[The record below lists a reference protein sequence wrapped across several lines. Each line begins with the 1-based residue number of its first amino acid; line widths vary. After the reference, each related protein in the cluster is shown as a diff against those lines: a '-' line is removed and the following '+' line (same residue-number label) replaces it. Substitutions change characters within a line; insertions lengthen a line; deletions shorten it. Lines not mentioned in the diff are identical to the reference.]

1 MATVLNIMTPR
12 PVCCTPNEPVHC
24 AAVIMRDHDCGIVP
38 IVEDRN
44 TMRLL
49 GVITDRDI
57 VVRVVAAGK
66 DPNQEKLGAYCSH
79 GVGTVRPQAS
89 LEECRRVM
97 ETRQVR
103 RVPVTDEHGR
113 LVGIVSIADLAHA
126 LDADQVGHTVE
137 EVSES
142 DTRQL
147 YSEVSEHGRS
157 GLQVVSTGDHTHEHR
172 VAS

>member
-1 MATVLNIMTPR
+1 MATVSDIMTPR
-12 PVCCTPNEPVHC
+12 PVCCTPNEPIQC
-24 AAVIMRDHDCGIVP
+24 AAIIMRDHDCGIVP
-38 IVEDRN
+38 VVEDRD
-44 TMRLL
+44 TMRLV

-57 VVRVVAAGK
+57 VVRIVAAGK
-66 DPNQEKLGAYCSH
+66 DPNSEPLKAYCSQ
-79 GVGTVRPQAS
+79 GIGTVRPQAT

-113 LVGIVSIADLAHA
+113 LVGIVAMADLAHA
-126 LDADQVGHTVE
+126 LDAAKVGQTLE
-137 EVSES
+137 EVSET

-147 YSEVSEHGRS
+147 YSEVSEDSRS
-157 GLQVVSTGDHTHEHR
+157 GLHVASTGDPTKEHR

>member
-1 MATVLNIMTPR
+1 MATVSNIMTHR

-24 AAVIMRDHDCGIVP
+24 AAVLMRDHNCGIIPV
-38 IVEDRN
+38 VEDRN

-66 DPNQEKLGAYCSH
+66 DPNHEKLAGHFSH
-79 GVGTVRPQAS
+79 GIGTVRPQAT
-89 LEECRRVM
+89 LDECRKVM

-113 LVGIVSIADLAHA
+113 LIGIVSIADLARA

-137 EVSES
+137 EVSEPDS
-142 DTRQL
+142 RQL
-147 YSEVSEHGRS
+147 YSEVHEDSRS
-157 GLQVVSTGDHTHEHR
+157 GMQVTSDADPAHKLR